1 MGYYDRMLRTL
12 QAPSTNGGVGTGLGL
27 AAIGQ
32 ALSNISKISDD
43 RAKQIEQKELANLD
57 RAYKDSGMAMAIEQN
72 MNNQAQRKF
81 ENDMAIKK
89 LNLDEKATQA
99 QINSTNI
106 NAAIAANA
114 HNLARLD
121 HYTKTRLLE
130 HFIKNGDKNS
140 GLMAQYMFGVPIWA
154 KGDDSINPSVPTKL
168 VNKDDI
174 ANIKID

>member
-43 RAKQIEQKELANLD
+43 RAKAIAEEDKANWE
-57 RAYKDSGMAMAIEQN
+57 RAYKDNEMAMAIEQN

-81 ENDMAIKK
+81 DNDMAIKK
-89 LNLDEKATQA
+89 LNLDEKKTKAEIDS
-99 QINSTNI
+99 INTK
-106 NAAIAANA
+106 AAIARDA

-121 HYTKTRLLE
+121 NYTLTRLLQD
-130 HFIKNGDKNS
+130 FIQNGNVNS
-140 GLMAQYMFGVPIWA
+140 GLFAQYKFGVPIF
-154 KGDDSINPSVPTKL
+154 GTNSINNIPATKS
-168 VNKDDI
+168 VNKEDI

>member
-32 ALSNISKISDD
+32 ALSNISKISDNRAKAIAEED
-43 RAKQIEQKELANLD
+43 RANWE
-57 RAYKDSGMAMAIEQN
+57 RAYKDSQMAMAIEQN
-72 MNNQAQRKF
+72 IQNSAQRKF
-81 ENDMAIKK
+81 DNDMAVKK

-99 QINSTNI
+99 QINKMNTE
-106 NAAIAANA
+106 AAIARDA

-121 HYTKTRLLE
+121 NYTLTRVLE
-130 HFIKNGDKNS
+130 HFIKTGDRNS
-140 GLMAQYMFGVPIWA
+140 GLFAQYKFGVPIF
-154 KGDDSINPSVPTKL
+154 GSINNIPATKS
-168 VNKDDI
+168 VNKEDI

>member
-12 QAPSTNGGVGTGLGL
+12 QAPSTHGGVGTGLGL

-43 RAKQIEQKELANLD
+43 RAKAIAEEERANWD
-57 RAYKDSGMAMAIEQN
+57 RAYKDNEMAMAIEQN

-81 ENDMAIKK
+81 DNDMALKK

-99 QINSTNI
+99 QINSINT
-106 NAAIAANA
+106 NAAIARDA

-121 HYTKTRLLE
+121 NYTKTRLLE
-130 HFIKNGDKNS
+130 HFIKTGDKNS
-140 GLMAQYMFGVPIWA
+140 GLMAHYMFGVPIWP
-154 KGDDSINPSVPTKL
+154 KDSNIMPPVNV
-168 VNKDDI
+168 VNKDKLGD
-174 ANIKID
+174 IKID